1 MVFPLGPLVNA
12 AAVILGG
19 TLGLMLGNRLPERV
33 RAIVFQG
40 VGLCVLCI
48 GMKMAFVTVNPLI
61 VIFSVVIGGALGE
74 LMKLED
80 AMTWLGNWCKK
91 KFRSS
96 NPRFTEGLVNASVLF
111 CIGAMAILGSFDEG
125 LRGDR
130 TVVYTKAMLDGL
142 TSVALASAYGA
153 GVLFSGVS
161 VLIYQTAFV
170 LCAGVFQPLMTAA
183 VMNELVAVG
192 GTLIV
197 GIGLNLLDI
206 TRIPL
211 SSMLP
216 ALPAVVILAS
226 YFA

>member
-1 MVFPLGPLVNA
+1 MIIPFGPLVNA
-12 AAVILGG
+12 LAVVGG
-19 TLGLMLGNRLPERV
+19 GCVGLMLGNRLPERV

-48 GMKMAFVTVNPLI
+48 GMKMAFSTTNPLL
-61 VIFSVVIGGALGE
+61 VIFSVVIGGVCGE
-74 LMKLED
+74 LLKFEQGMV
-80 AMTWLGNWCKK
+80 WLGDWCKK
-91 KFRSS
+91 TFRSQ
-96 NPRFTEGLVNASVLF
+96 NPLFTEGLVNASVLF

-142 TSVALASAYGA
+142 TAVALASAYGVGVLLA
-153 GVLFSGVS
+153 GVSI
-161 VLIYQTAFV
+161 LIYQGMFV
-170 LCAGVFQPLMTAA
+170 LCAGLLQPLMTAP

-197 GIGLNLLDI
+197 GIGLNLLEL

-216 ALPAVVILAS
+216 ALPVVVVLAS
-226 YFA
+226 FFA